1 MGDFERDTHVE
12 PAEAGGGRYPAV
24 LSEDWEIWGPNGGY
38 LASIALRAAGREAV
52 IQRPVAFA
60 GHFLTVARF
69 AGIDAEVELVRRGR
83 SSESLR
89 VTLTQERRPIFTALL
104 RTAAE
109 VPGLEHDV
117 ARAPD
122 VPPPDA
128 LEPVVWQGTY
138 PFWSNF
144 DVRWVKPSADDR
156 NDDEPRAHEPHW
168 LSWQRFHPRA
178 TFDDPFTDAA
188 RYLLLIDTLTWPAA
202 SLPHPNGAFRAPNLD
217 VVAWFHRADP
227 DGDWLLVEQHCHVAE
242 GGLMGTHGR
251 IWSRDG
257 RLLAS
262 GGAQLFCVPSPPQP

>member
-1 MGDFERDTHVE
+1 MGDFECDTHVE
-12 PAEAGGGRYPAV
+12 PAQGAAGLYHAD
-24 LSEDWEIWGPNGGY
+24 LSKDWEIWGPNGGY
-38 LASIALRAAGREAV
+38 LASVALRAAGREAQ

-60 GHFLTVARF
+60 GHFLTVGRF
-69 AGIDAEVELVRRGR
+69 GPTDAEVEVVRRGR

-89 VTLTQERRPIFTALL
+89 VTLTQEGQPIFTALV

-156 NDDEPRAHEPHW
+156 KDDEPRAHEPHW
-168 LSWQRFHPRA
+168 LSWQRFHLARGLAAPPERGVPRA
-178 TFDDPFTDAA
+178 EPRRGGLVSPRRPRRRLAA
-188 RYLLLIDTLTWPAA
+188 RRAA
-202 SLPHPNGAFRAPNLD
+202 LQRRRGR
-217 VVAWFHRADP
+217 P
-227 DGDWLLVEQHCHVAE
+227 DGNPR
-242 GGLMGTHGR
+242 THLEPR
-251 IWSRDG
+251 RQAPRDG
-257 RLLAS
+257 RRPALLCAAS
-262 GGAQLFCVPSPPQP
+262 AAALSRAL